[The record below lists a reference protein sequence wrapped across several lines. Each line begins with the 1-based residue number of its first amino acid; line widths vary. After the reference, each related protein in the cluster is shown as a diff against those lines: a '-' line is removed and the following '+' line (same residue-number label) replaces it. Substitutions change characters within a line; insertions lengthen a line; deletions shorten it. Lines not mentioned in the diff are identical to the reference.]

1 VPLSSGEFQAALAE
15 KFPERDGMVFL
26 HEQVAEY
33 DKKAAQMEHVGQM
46 SIFVDDEKSAIN
58 WLRQFLKDKPSTY
71 QGLHSEF
78 MQQLSASWK
87 KFESRPELALLLD
100 QNFIKYNGESEVP
113 GQIHGYLSTNF
124 KDMRKKEKDDSALK
138 VKAKDRWYVPD
149 PKNAIDVEAQREKRL
164 LSEFWV
170 LCSEFGIER
179 VQSSKFGVQG
189 SRGAVSSSGFRV
201 QSSQNSKQGTGNT
214 EPRSA
219 NSKPR
224 NGTSRRLREVRTE
237 AIRAGFMLCNRNKD
251 TATILA
257 IAEIL
262 PQNVIEEDE
271 QLQMIV
277 DMAEMRAG

>member
-1 VPLSSGEFQAALAE
+1 MAVN
-15 KFPERDGMVFL
+15 M
-26 HEQVAEY
+26 EQS
-33 DKKAAQMEHVGQM
+33 GQM

-71 QGLHSEF
+71 QGLHAEF

-100 QNFIKYNGESEVP
+100 QNFIKYNGETEVP

-124 KDMRKKEKDDSALK
+124 KDMRNKEKDDSALK
-138 VKAKDRWYVPD
+138 AKAKDRWYVPD

-164 LSEFWV
+164 ISEFWGYAEQAGV
-170 LCSEFGIER
+170 NKRKPGDPNQAPLPIIEPAKKKAK
-179 VQSSKFGVQG
+179 VAK
-189 SRGAVSSSGFRV
+189 
-201 QSSQNSKQGTGNT
+201 
-214 EPRSA
+214 
-219 NSKPR
+219 
-224 NGTSRRLREVRTE
+224 LREVRTE

-257 IAEIL
+257 VAEIL
-262 PQNVIEEDE
+262 PKNVIEEDE